1 VLTRR
6 TQILLDEARYE
17 RLRERADRS
26 GESVAA
32 LIRGAI
38 DRLLDEDLDRRSRAA
53 ESLLAAELMPVADWP
68 ELERELE
75 TMHDRSLDARS

>member
-6 TQILLDEARYE
+6 TQILLDDERYE

-26 GESVAA
+26 GESVGA

-38 DRLLDEDLDRRSRAA
+38 DRLLDEDLDRRRRAA
-53 ESLLAAELMPVADWP
+53 ASLLAADPMPVDDWP
-68 ELERELE
+68 KMEREIE
-75 TMHDRSLDARS
+75 TMYERSLDPGG